1 MSALHGTRAGMS
13 AGCGCGCAGGGSAGE
28 NRGCGGSW
36 GSDVELAADPF
47 TALRVTYG
55 MLLGEA
61 DFEVL
66 MGNPR
71 GKGMLHA
78 AWLHGS
84 GLIWGLGVTWT
95 PPAAGLSAGGS
106 LRVAAGLAVD
116 GWGRELRLDSAR
128 CLDLRAWAL
137 DRVRRDPDPADACTE
152 VAPGEGG
159 KDCRRRT
166 LEGWVVAEFATC
178 LDNPVPALADPCDVT
193 RQHDMCSRV
202 VETLQ
207 LTVRETAPEPAPDHP
222 RVRALVG
229 LVCESP
235 DPHELPT
242 CGLPA
247 CTNPEHAPAA
257 ATDPQV

>member
-1 MSALHGTRAGMS
+1 M
-13 AGCGCGCAGGGSAGE
+13 
-28 NRGCGGSW
+28 
-36 GSDVELAADPF
+36 ELAADPF

-95 PPAAGLSAGGS
+95 PPAAGS
-106 LRVAAGLAVD
+106 RPAAACAWTPGLAID
-116 GWGRELRLDSAR
+116 GWGRELRLDAAR
-128 CLDLRAWAL
+128 CLGPA
-137 DRVRRDPDPADACTE
+137 RVGARRGSGGTRTRVTPAR
-152 VAPGEGG
+152 GG
-159 KDCRRRT
+159 TRRRGPGT
-166 LEGWVVAEFATC
+166 ASGAPWRAGWSRSSATC

-207 LTVRETAPEPAPDHP
+207 LTVRETAPRRRRTIRGCAPCGSG
-222 RVRALVG
+222 VRNAG
-229 LVCESP
+229 S
-235 DPHELPT
+235 
-242 CGLPA
+242 A
-247 CTNPEHAPAA
+247 
-257 ATDPQV
+257 